1 MEIYG
6 QKVEKANISYYS
18 ASADSIDISDITID
32 DTIKTTRDLL
42 KKFGVE
48 DSEFLWLDENA
59 DLEDVLHQSKDYY
72 QVIFFNSNG
81 GVISQKI
88 YAKRF

>member
-1 MEIYG
+1 MEING
-6 QKVEKANISYYS
+6 QKVEKADVFYYS
-18 ASADSIDISDITID
+18 ASADSIDKITIPID

-48 DSEFLWLDENA
+48 DPEFLWLDENA
-59 DLEDVLHQSKDYY
+59 DLEDVLHHSKDYY